1 MKLSKTLFLIL
12 IAVCFTFTA
21 NIAANETIRK
31 KTDSAKKSTVY
42 KIIHLCSYGDICV
55 CPSEIFSC
63 KDKPLYISIAPKGDY
78 YA

>member
-31 KTDSAKKSTVY
+31 KTDSAKK
-42 KIIHLCSYGDICV
+42 KYG
-55 CPSEIFSC
+55 
-63 KDKPLYISIAPKGDY
+63 L
-78 YA
+78 